1 MKKQKSVG
9 SHTIFDDVY
18 RTMIQKMPELAL
30 AVINEAFGTEYTEN
44 EPYEQLRNEHYEAGG
59 KIVTD
64 SIFRIRGKSY
74 HIECQSTEDGTMAL
88 RMLEYDFSIALEEAV
103 KGGKPY
109 VMRFPAACVLYLRHT
124 IRTPDRLEV
133 RVSVPQGKSFIYTV
147 PVVKVQEYTKEE
159 IFQKRLL
166 LFLPYYIMRYE
177 KEFDIIEADKAVFY
191 TNIVKLTTGIADHML
206 KAHRKARKGVDR
218 AMGGQVLELESE
230 RLLRIGRREGKIE
243 GKREGIEEGRKTEAE
258 VRITSM
264 LQKGKSTE
272 EIVDFC
278 DYPREIVERVS
289 AAL

>member
-1 MKKQKSVG
+1 
-9 SHTIFDDVY
+9 
-18 RTMIQKMPELAL
+18 
-30 AVINEAFGTEYTEN
+30 
-44 EPYEQLRNEHYEAGG
+44 
-59 KIVTD
+59 
-64 SIFRIRGKSY
+64 
-74 HIECQSTEDGTMAL
+74 
-88 RMLEYDFSIALEEAV
+88 MLEYDFSIALEEAV

-177 KEFDIIEADKAVFY
+177 KEFDIIEADRERLDSFLGEFEEIRKRLEAECAEADKAVFY

-230 RLLRIGRREGKIE
+230 RLLRIGRREGKRGAGVFFN
-243 GKREGIEEGRKTEAE
+243 GKTLLSFSE
-258 VRITSM
+258 
-264 LQKGKSTE
+264 
-272 EIVDFC
+272 
-278 DYPREIVERVS
+278 
-289 AAL
+289 